1 MHKTTFIKESPDY
14 LYMIDLSIIILRTN
28 VEIHYKL
35 EKKVLDN
42 NSNCDD
48 YKTFEKM
55 TNPII
60 PCQEVYYS

>member
-1 MHKTTFIKESPDY
+1 MHKTTFIKKSPDY

-35 EKKVLDN
+35 EN